1 MRKLRQ
7 WLKRLLR
14 DTELGVWNRDSN
26 AGSTPLQASIALNH
40 SLEIYGSRETQIKTR
55 YHLLSKSANIKK
67 TNTVNV
73 QNEYCQ
79 PGC

>member
-14 DTELGVWNRDSN
+14 DTELGVWSWDAN

-40 SLEIYGSRETQIKTR
+40 SLEIYGSRETQLKTR
-55 YHLLSKSANIKK
+55 YDLLSKSTNIKK